1 MSEDFIE
8 HALEGSLAI
17 EVWGHRSGGFN
28 TSSKPGWEIDNI
40 NAKSRSL
47 ADRWVF
53 GYQLLC
59 QMCALVYF
67 ILVVVCWDLFY
78 FFIFREEVIYFVFNY
93 QLIDLFVINPCL
105 CNESD

>member
-53 GYQLLC
+53 GYKLLC
-59 QMCALVYF
+59 QMCALVCF
-67 ILVVVCWDLFY
+67 ILVVVCWD
-78 FFIFREEVIYFVFNY
+78 FILGEEVTNFVFNY
-93 QLIDLFVINPCL
+93 QLIDLFVINTL
-105 CNESD
+105 YMRL